1 MHSLAVRL
9 VPDESGHQA
18 PQTDESDHERQE
30 RLRELSPHTSPL
42 LLVFPFRGPPLSVS
56 LPLFL
61 LVLLLPCTTRACFI
75 YPVPL
80 PMFSYFQTRFA
91 LPRST
96 SQAHTPAR
104 WRLLNLF
111 PHACLLFYALITPA
125 SLAHSLPV
133 SFASVVQIPPRSI
146 KHQKFSHFCLS
157 SMISF
162 PPDWSRQ
169 VWAPVRTSV
178 TLVSSRYTLVAVS
191 RDETDRTFLHILLK
205 FSPLLLCSSAFFML
219 SRTFFVI
226 CSHEESPPFLLNYS
240 SVLAPFSRASVCTFP
255 SLCPHWLNPSPLCT
269 KST

>member
-61 LVLLLPCTTRACFI
+61 LVLLLPCATRACFI

-80 PMFSYFQTRFA
+80 PMFSYFQNSVCTATKYFT
-91 LPRST
+91 ST
-96 SQAHTPAR
+96 HAGSVKAV
-104 WRLLNLF
+104 NLF

-133 SFASVVQIPPRSI
+133 SFASVVQIPPR
-146 KHQKFSHFCLS
+146 
-157 SMISF
+157 
-162 PPDWSRQ
+162 
-169 VWAPVRTSV
+169 
-178 TLVSSRYTLVAVS
+178 
-191 RDETDRTFLHILLK
+191 
-205 FSPLLLCSSAFFML
+205 
-219 SRTFFVI
+219 
-226 CSHEESPPFLLNYS
+226 
-240 SVLAPFSRASVCTFP
+240 
-255 SLCPHWLNPSPLCT
+255 
-269 KST
+269 

>member
-61 LVLLLPCTTRACFI
+61 LVLLLPCATRACFI

-96 SQAHTPAR
+96 SQAHTPA
-104 WRLLNLF
+104 
-111 PHACLLFYALITPA
+111 
-125 SLAHSLPV
+125 
-133 SFASVVQIPPRSI
+133 Q
-146 KHQKFSHFCLS
+146 
-157 SMISF
+157 
-162 PPDWSRQ
+162 
-169 VWAPVRTSV
+169 
-178 TLVSSRYTLVAVS
+178 
-191 RDETDRTFLHILLK
+191 
-205 FSPLLLCSSAFFML
+205 
-219 SRTFFVI
+219 
-226 CSHEESPPFLLNYS
+226 
-240 SVLAPFSRASVCTFP
+240 
-255 SLCPHWLNPSPLCT
+255 
-269 KST
+269 